1 VGVPTNLFDL
11 GSEAAI
17 VALHKASNLGDKR
30 GADVLGRV
38 PSGAEKEKRVS
49 LWMQILRSGLLWT
62 TALAMALATPSLGFA
77 ATVLIPA
84 LQAAPGDEVEIPV
97 ILDGVDNLAGLKV
110 VLVYDSKVLQFLQ
123 ERKEPIAQ
131 SLMHV
136 VNPNTPGKL
145 IIVMAG
151 AKGIQIKNGPIIYL
165 KFKVSETAPLA
176 TKSPLK
182 IEEIQVMTD
191 QLKNIKAATQAG
203 ELTVIDK
210 APPPSNKPANTRP
223 KNQS

>member
-1 VGVPTNLFDL
+1 
-11 GSEAAI
+11 
-17 VALHKASNLGDKR
+17 
-30 GADVLGRV
+30 
-38 PSGAEKEKRVS
+38 
-49 LWMQILRSGLLWT
+49 MQILRSGLPWA
-62 TALAMALATPSLGFA
+62 TALALALVSPPPASA

-97 ILDGVDNLAGLKV
+97 TLEGVDNLAGLKV
-110 VLVYDSKVLQFLQ
+110 VLGFDGKVLQFLQ

-151 AKGIQIKNGPIIYL
+151 AKGIQVKNGPLIYL
-165 KFKVSETAPLA
+165 KFKVSETAPPA
-176 TKSPLK
+176 TRSPIK
-182 IEEIQVMTD
+182 IEELQLMTD
-191 QLKNIKAATQAG
+191 QLKNIKAATKDG

-210 APPPSNKPANTRP
+210 APPPSNKPTNTRP
-223 KNQS
+223 KNQ